1 MTGTP
6 ERTGRGAEPVGA
18 TSDPPASRTNRRQ
31 IEFPR
36 LQTHSRAFEATMVVL
51 SILCV
56 VIVLIIVLG
65 TDMGTTT
72 RP

>member
-6 ERTGRGAEPVGA
+6 ERAGSGAEPVGV
-18 TSDPPASRTNRRQ
+18 TSDQPASRNRRQ

-36 LQTHSRAFEATMVVL
+36 LQTHSRAFEGTMVLL

-56 VIVLIIVLG
+56 IIVLIIVLG